1 LPAQK
6 FKLDKLFAFCYLWA
20 CRHICRHQLEVETMS
35 IQLIA
40 SEAFGQEIAE
50 RCGFRFGAKGTHTS
64 RTIMFEDLQSTLEA
78 CSESAARAELAAA
91 IIENNCLGKQTLAT
105 RRLSCQ
111 RLSELYSLDPEVPVF
126 AALFRLWRFEAAAR
140 PQLALLCAIARDP
153 LLAATARAI
162 IALPPGEEFRRD
174 DMRRAVR
181 EAVGDRLNDS
191 ILDKVVRNAASS
203 WTQAG
208 HLVGRTLKRRHAIE
222 PSKTS
227 IAYAV
232 YLAHVSGFRGMGLF
246 NNGWTAVLD
255 CSPTRAKALALD
267 AKRAHL
273 LDLRMS
279 GDVVEVGFSQLDPTY
294 GGE

>member
-1 LPAQK
+1 M
-6 FKLDKLFAFCYLWA
+6 FELFPSNERNATA
-20 CRHICRHQLEVETMS
+20 
-35 IQLIA
+35 
-40 SEAFGQEIAE
+40 AE

-64 RTIMFEDLQSTLEA
+64 RTMMLDDLSSVLD
-78 CSESAARAELAAA
+78 AAGDGATRANFAAA
-91 IIENNCLGKQTLAT
+91 VIEENCLGKQTLAT

-111 RLSELYSLDPEVPVF
+111 RLSELYSLDPAVPVF
-126 AALFRLWRFEAAAR
+126 AALFRLWRFDASAH

-153 LLAATARAI
+153 LLAATAPAI
-162 IALPPGEEFRRD
+162 VALSPGEEFRRD

-203 WTQAG
+203 WTQSG
-208 HLVGRTLKRRHAIE
+208 HLEGRTLKRRRAVE
-222 PSKTS
+222 PTKTS
-227 IAYAV
+227 IAYAM
-232 YLAHVSGFRGMGLF
+232 YLAHVSGFRGMDLF

-279 GDVVEVGFSQLDPTY
+279 GDVVEVGFAPLDPTY
-294 GGE
+294 EGA